1 MIVDMINR
9 PSVVDF
15 EAELRIY
22 RTTVNGDPTEAL
34 LYDWVYVIRD
44 TADNSERLEDWGEA
58 CWPSEIV
65 YQIEKFV
72 STDEEL
78 KHAVELVLKN
88 DELTLIDEF

>member
-1 MIVDMINR
+1 MIVNMIDR

-22 RTTVNGDPTEAL
+22 RTTAEAL

-44 TADNSERLEDWGEA
+44 TADNNERLEDWGDS
-58 CWPSEIV
+58 CWLSEIV
-65 YQIEKFV
+65 SQIEKFV